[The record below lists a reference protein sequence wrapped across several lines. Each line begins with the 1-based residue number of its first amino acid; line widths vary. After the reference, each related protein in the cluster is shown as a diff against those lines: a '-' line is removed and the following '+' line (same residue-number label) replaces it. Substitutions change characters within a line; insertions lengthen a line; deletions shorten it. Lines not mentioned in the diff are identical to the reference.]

1 MAAAALPVQRILG
14 IDPGSRITGFGV
26 IDSDGRDSRHVAS
39 GSIHLRGAGLPERLG
54 EIFRAID
61 DVIAEHRPTVVAIE
75 RVFFARNPDSAL
87 KLGQA
92 RGAAICACMQHTLEL
107 HEYATREVKQGIVGS
122 GAADKKQMQYMV
134 GLLLKQSRGLAEDEA
149 DALALALC
157 HAHIGRF
164 QQRLAQGL
172 AR

>member
-1 MAAAALPVQRILG
+1 MQRILG

-26 IDSDGRDSRHVAS
+26 IDSNGRDSRHVAS
-39 GSIHLRGAGLPERLG
+39 GSIHLRGASLPARLG

-61 DVIAEHRPTVVAIE
+61 AVIVAHRPTVVAIE
-75 RVFFARNPDSAL
+75 QVFFARNPDSAL

-134 GLLLKQSRGLAEDEA
+134 GLLLKQNQGLAADEA

-164 QQRLAQGL
+164 QQRVVQGVREL
-172 AR
+172 GG